1 MDSDAV
7 KKNLL
12 FLENKV
18 NQVIAIMIAN
28 EGEAEATM
36 ARRGWACLSC
46 DKNMEKFDGRQGDHK
61 SWNMVQGRNSPPR
74 ASGFANLQRNQE
86 RYRNMYMNKYE

>member
-1 MDSDAV
+1 MNDKIEEIRQLAGKKMDAEAV
-7 KKNLL
+7 RKSLL

-18 NQVIAIMIAN
+18 NQVIAIMISN

-46 DKNMEKFDGRQGDHK
+46 DKNM
-61 SWNMVQGRNSPPR
+61 
-74 ASGFANLQRNQE
+74 
-86 RYRNMYMNKYE
+86 